1 MGTFDTSAVV
11 GNALT
16 VTAGGETITAG
27 GFVVTAGG
35 GTITGGGL
43 VVVADASK
51 LGGTLSVGGAVTG
64 GSVTEGTATLSGGDL
79 SSVGSIGATSLTA
92 SGAVTGGSVTDGTAT
107 LSGGTLLGLTRLQ
120 VNNVDVG
127 NGYDALQS
135 DRRLKEN
142 IRNIT
147 DAVAVLSA
155 FRGVRFDW
163 RANVPGKELRRS
175 PADIGFIAQEIEEV
189 LPELV
194 MSNSTGYRSVSYYGV
209 IPLLVECVREQQR
222 EIGVLRDDNTMLER
236 RVASLEEKVKRIL
249 MLVGA

>member
-1 MGTFDTSAVV
+1 MG
-11 GNALT
+11 
-16 VTAGGETITAG
+16 
-27 GFVVTAGG
+27 
-35 GTITGGGL
+35 
-43 VVVADASK
+43 
-51 LGGTLSVGGAVTG
+51 
-64 GSVTEGTATLSGGDL
+64 GGDL

-163 RANVPGKELRRS
+163 
-175 PADIGFIAQEIEEV
+175 PAK
-189 LPELV
+189 
-194 MSNSTGYRSVSYYGV
+194 
-209 IPLLVECVREQQR
+209 LLTRYIR
-222 EIGVLRDDNTMLER
+222 T
-236 RVASLEEKVKRIL
+236 
-249 MLVGA
+249 